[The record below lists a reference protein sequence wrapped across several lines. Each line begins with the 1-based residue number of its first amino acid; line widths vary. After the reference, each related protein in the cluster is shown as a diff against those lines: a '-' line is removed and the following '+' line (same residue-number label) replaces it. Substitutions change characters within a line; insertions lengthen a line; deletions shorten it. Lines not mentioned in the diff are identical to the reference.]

1 MVRRL
6 AILLV
11 LLAAAAAAGSPPT
24 AARVDVALPASVRLL
39 DCSLEDSSAEFYGRM
54 RRIEDSERM
63 WMRFRLLEKRLDR
76 FEVLKAPGLS
86 RWHRSK
92 PGVGAFAYRQTVRG
106 LQPGGLYRAQVS
118 FRWYSGEGE
127 LVERTRRTS
136 PACRQFEAVP
146 NLTTAVLGAEPTKVS
161 GVTRYS
167 VRVSNEGVAPAAD
180 VQVRLSVD
188 GAVVDTVT
196 VAALAPGEERE
207 LAIRGPHCSN
217 GAASLA
223 DPEGVIV
230 ESSESDNGDSV
241 SCAEL
246 GQP

>member
-6 AILLV
+6 ALLLV
-11 LLAAAAAAGSPPT
+11 LLVAAAAAGPAPAS
-24 AARVDVALPASVRLL
+24 ARVDAALPASVRLL

-54 RRIEDSERM
+54 RRIEGSQRM
-63 WMRFRLLEKRLDR
+63 WMRFRLLEKRLDH

-92 PGVGAFAYRQTVRG
+92 PGVAVFGFRQTVRG

-118 FRWYSGEGE
+118 FRWYSGDGE
-127 LVERTRRTS
+127 LVERTRRIS

-146 NLTTAVLGAEPTKVS
+146 NLTTTLIGAEPTQVS
-161 GVTRYS
+161 GVTRYL

-180 VQVRLSVD
+180 VEVRLSVD
-188 GAVVDTVT
+188 EAVVDTVRI
-196 VAALAPGEERE
+196 AALAPGDERE
-207 LAIRGPHCSN
+207 LAVRGPHCKST
-217 GAASLA
+217 AASLA

-230 ESSESDNGDSV
+230 ESSESDNGDNV
-241 SCAEL
+241 RCAEL